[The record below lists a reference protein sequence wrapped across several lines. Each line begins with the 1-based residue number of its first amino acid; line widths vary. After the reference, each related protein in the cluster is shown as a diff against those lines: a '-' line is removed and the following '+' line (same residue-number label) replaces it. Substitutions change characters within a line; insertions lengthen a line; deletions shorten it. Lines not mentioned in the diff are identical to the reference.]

1 MELRAVLIDDEAQS
15 REILRAYLG
24 KYCENV
30 EVLGEGANIEAGLE
44 LIRSKKPDLVFL
56 DVEMPFGNAFDLLE
70 QLPERSFETVFVTAY
85 QQYAMDALNSHA
97 AYYLMKPISFSRFL
111 KAVNK
116 ANTGGKSME
125 SSSTDQIAN
134 QEKVIS
140 VKSGTIIHRINLND
154 LLYLEADG
162 NYTKFVTDKE
172 SIMVLCTM
180 KDALSKVDER
190 FIQTHRSYA
199 VSTSKVNKVEAHQ
212 LRIGDKTIP
221 IGSSYRKEVLEKF
234 SN

>member
-1 MELRAVLIDDEAQS
+1 MRCVAIDDEVHALKVI
-15 REILRAYLG
+15 ELHAE
-24 KYCENV
+24 KV
-30 EVLGEGANIEAGLE
+30 EKLE
-44 LIRSKKPDLVFL
+44 MVATFTDPVQAADFLEKNRVDLIFL
-56 DVEMPFGNAFDLLE
+56 DINMQSLNGFELLE
-70 QLPERSFETVFVTAY
+70 SLTHKPQVIFTTAY
-85 QQYAMDALNSHA
+85 SDYAVKSYSVDALD
-97 AYYLMKPISFSRFL
+97 YLMKPISFSRFL

-116 ANTGGKSME
+116 ADTIEKRVE
-125 SSSTDQIAN
+125 SAPAAQTIKQG
-134 QEKVIS
+134 KVIS
-140 VKSGTIIHRINLND
+140 VKSGTIIHRIDLD
-154 LLYLEADG
+154 TLLYLEADG

-199 VSTSKVNKVEAHQ
+199 VATSKVNKVEAHQ

>member
-1 MELRAVLIDDEAQS
+1 MKCVAIDDEVHALKVI
-15 REILRAYLG
+15 ELHAE
-24 KYCENV
+24 KV
-30 EVLGEGANIEAGLE
+30 EKLE
-44 LIRSKKPDLVFL
+44 MAATFTDPVQAADFLEKNRVDLIFL
-56 DVEMPFGNAFDLLE
+56 DINMQSLNGFELLE
-70 QLPERSFETVFVTAY
+70 SLTQKPQVIFTTAY
-85 QQYAMDALNSHA
+85 SEYAVKSYSVDALD
-97 AYYLMKPISFSRFL
+97 YLMKPISFSRFL

-116 ANTGGKSME
+116 ADTGGKSME

-134 QEKVIS
+134 QERVIS
-140 VKSGTIIHRINLND
+140 VKSGTTIHRINLND

-180 KDALSKVDER
+180 KDALSKVDDR

-199 VSTSKVNKVEAHQ
+199 VATSKVNKVEAHQ